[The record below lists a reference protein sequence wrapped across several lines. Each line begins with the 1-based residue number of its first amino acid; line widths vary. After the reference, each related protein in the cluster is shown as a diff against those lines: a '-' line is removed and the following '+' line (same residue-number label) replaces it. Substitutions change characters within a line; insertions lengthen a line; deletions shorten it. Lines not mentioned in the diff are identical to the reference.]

1 MPPYSDELMAW
12 CRTNLERARGLES
25 QLVGHVVAHLT
36 DPMSNPSPLAFSA
49 EFPEEAHYIYEL
61 ATCYGF
67 NILPSSTETSAVYIL
82 GPTPEA
88 MPKCSLVRAAH
99 GGKRPAPVQS
109 SEKFAHSMLRI
120 DRKKASPSEAAPPV
134 LVPRDS
140 AGDYVVA
147 LPPRR
152 RVHTTQFSM
161 LGAEDDEES
170 EARSAMSVVANLNN
184 DDVCCVCL
192 DPLLSLSRAKSGES
206 LALLRCCH
214 VLHEPCSKAV
224 LGAQGTSA
232 NVRSGT
238 PCPICRADS
247 PYVTK
252 VSLEVRSARGT
263 LVAPTPPIPPPVA
276 TKPAS
281 SSSSKSR
288 SGAGAIAQ
296 AKGKKKNAVFDDDP
310 MLFELQAMG
319 FDLETARNAL
329 EASEGYLPRAVEF
342 LLSQ

>member
-206 LALLRCCH
+206 LAFCTSHARKPSWALRALRRTFGVERHAPYAAPIHLTSRKSLSKCALLAVHWWHLPRQYRHQLQPSQRAVAVAKVGAALAPSLRQRGKRRTRCSTTTRC
-214 VLHEPCSKAV
+214 
-224 LGAQGTSA
+224 
-232 NVRSGT
+232 
-238 PCPICRADS
+238 
-247 PYVTK
+247 
-252 VSLEVRSARGT
+252 
-263 LVAPTPPIPPPVA
+263 
-276 TKPAS
+276 S
-281 SSSSKSR
+281 SSSRPWVS
-288 SGAGAIAQ
+288 
-296 AKGKKKNAVFDDDP
+296 
-310 MLFELQAMG
+310 
-319 FDLETARNAL
+319 T
-329 EASEGYLPRAVEF
+329 
-342 LLSQ
+342 